1 MKFLILAGGT
11 GTRLWPL
18 SNDEIPKQFHSF
30 LGERTLLQM
39 AYDRL
44 GFANPEDIF
53 VSSNVRYKGIIQEQ
67 LPDLS
72 EENIISEPMKRDTA
86 PCISYA
92 MKYIGDVVGV
102 DEVVTIIN
110 ADQLIVDDQEFHE
123 VVKVAQGKALNENK
137 FVLVS
142 VKTKSPNPNLGY
154 IKINELWDKKGE
166 VEVYGLEKFVEKP
179 NLEKAKE
186 FHNSFKYLWNT
197 AIFTWK
203 ISVFMSELTVNAPS
217 IYENLMKITDFSD
230 CETIYSEFEKISI
243 DFALM
248 EKLENDKVVVIPA
261 DLGWSDIG
269 TWETLHGELEQ
280 DEFGNVLQGEFVVDN
295 VKNCLLINKT
305 TTPAVLYKMENTV
318 CVFSDYGNLVG
329 DIYDSGTLKKLVN
342 LLNDGR

>member
-1 MKFLILAGGT
+1 
-11 GTRLWPL
+11 
-18 SNDEIPKQFHSF
+18 
-30 LGERTLLQM
+30 
-39 AYDRL
+39 
-44 GFANPEDIF
+44 
-53 VSSNVRYKGIIQEQ
+53 
-67 LPDLS
+67 
-72 EENIISEPMKRDTA
+72 
-86 PCISYA
+86 
-92 MKYIGDVVGV
+92 
-102 DEVVTIIN
+102 
-110 ADQLIVDDQEFHE
+110 
-123 VVKVAQGKALNENK
+123 
-137 FVLVS
+137 
-142 VKTKSPNPNLGY
+142 
-154 IKINELWDKKGE
+154 
-166 VEVYGLEKFVEKP
+166 
-179 NLEKAKE
+179 
-186 FHNSFKYLWNT
+186 
-197 AIFTWK
+197 
-203 ISVFMSELTVNAPS
+203 MSELKVNAPS